1 VKELERAV
9 EVVKKVGAGYVKYVK
24 YSYAPAT
31 GLYHLKIYLVKPME
45 FKALVEVVK
54 ELERHF
60 SVKIFAPHRGAIR
73 LDLQKRG

>member
-1 VKELERAV
+1 
-9 EVVKKVGAGYVKYVK
+9 VVR
-24 YSYAPAT
+24 
-31 GLYHLKIYLVKPME
+31 
-45 FKALVEVVK
+45 